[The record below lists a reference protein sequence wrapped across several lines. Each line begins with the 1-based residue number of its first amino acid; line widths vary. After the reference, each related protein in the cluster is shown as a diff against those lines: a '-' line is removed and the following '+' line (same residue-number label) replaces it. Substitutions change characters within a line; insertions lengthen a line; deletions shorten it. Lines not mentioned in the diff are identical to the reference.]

1 MQQQEDPGASP
12 FKMAKRA
19 ATTFVQAATRAA
31 AAATRQAET
40 TEKTKTNDAETT
52 EKTKTN
58 DQEFGEWNSPAPSGS
73 QPPSRM
79 TFCSK
84 SSSCVRNF
92 NNCVQT

>member
-31 AAATRQAET
+31 AAATRQAER
-40 TEKTKTNDAETT
+40 TEKTKTNEAETT

-58 DQEFGEWNSPAPSGS
+58 DQEFGEWHSPAPSGS
-73 QPPSRM
+73 QPAIPHDIL
-79 TFCSK
+79 
-84 SSSCVRNF
+84 
-92 NNCVQT
+92 